1 MSEAKQILDSIIN
14 EFSTEKFNL
23 FFRRKTQGK
32 FREINQSYQQY
43 DDSDFKNGA

>member
-1 MSEAKQILDSIIN
+1 MSETKQILDSIIN
-14 EFSTEKFNL
+14 DFQLKNSI

-43 DDSDFKNGA
+43 NDSDLKTAQN